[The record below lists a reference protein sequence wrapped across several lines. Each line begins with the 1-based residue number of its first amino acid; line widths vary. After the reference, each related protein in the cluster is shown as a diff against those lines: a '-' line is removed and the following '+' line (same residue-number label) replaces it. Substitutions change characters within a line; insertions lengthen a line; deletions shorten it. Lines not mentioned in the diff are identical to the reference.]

1 MDPKTAVLQ
10 YQYGEKAK
18 SELIRASKLIGA
30 LTGFSDAEKA
40 GGKKMLLLMLEDIR
54 AEIEFAYKSTDNASF
69 QKAIDALGTVIAMVE
84 DANYHE
90 AIPKVAEAVSAGTT
104 AAQEAWEAL
113 EGHGLL

>member
-18 SELIRASKLIGA
+18 SELILASKLIGA
-30 LTGFSDAEKA
+30 LTGFSDVEKA

-54 AEIEFAYKSTDNASF
+54 AEIEFAHKSTGNASF
-69 QKAIDALGTVIAMVE
+69 QKAIDTLGTVIAMVE
-84 DANYHE
+84 GANYHE

>member
-18 SELIRASKLIGA
+18 SELIRASKLIAA

-40 GGKKMLLLMLEDIR
+40 GGKKMLLLMLEDVR
-54 AEIEFAYKSTDNASF
+54 ADLEFAHRSTGHASF
-69 QKAIDALGTVIAMVE
+69 KKAIETLSSVIAMVE
-84 DANYHE
+84 GGNYDE
-90 AIPKVAEAVSAGTT
+90 AVPAVAGAVSAATT

-113 EGHGLL
+113 SSHGLL